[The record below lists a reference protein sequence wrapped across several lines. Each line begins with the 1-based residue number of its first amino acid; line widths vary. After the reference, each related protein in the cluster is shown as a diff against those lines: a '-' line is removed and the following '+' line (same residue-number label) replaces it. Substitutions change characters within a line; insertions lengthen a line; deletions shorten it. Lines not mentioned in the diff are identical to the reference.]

1 MAKEEKKIL
10 KQKIKIKE
18 QKQLQAVTL
27 NDIKDHCRRVDEVKQ
42 RFKLQADSKF
52 YNQVINAEAA
62 SQSSLAPDQMY
73 QDPLL
78 RELKEKEKFKKK
90 ILLKKKFYIR
100 QVNDQQKA

>member
-1 MAKEEKKIL
+1 MNNNSNLTINEIFSL
-10 KQKIKIKE
+10 
-18 QKQLQAVTL
+18 AVKSHQEGKT
-27 NDIKDHCRRVDEVKQ
+27 DIAQ
-42 RFKLQADSKF
+42 KF

-90 ILLKKKFYIR
+90 IKII
-100 QVNDQQKA
+100 